1 MRVIAWKRLR
11 EFAAKHPH
19 ALEPMKVWC
28 KLMEAHSFAGPADV
42 RRAFGSNVDFL
53 PKEIIVFDVGG
64 NKYRISVNIR
74 YRLGRVFIREVM
86 THAEYDRRTRRG
98 TL

>member
-1 MRVIAWKRLR
+1 MRVITWKRLR
-11 EFAAKHPH
+11 EFATKHPH
-19 ALEPMKVWC
+19 ALEPMKVWR

-42 RRAFGSNVDFL
+42 KRVFGTNVDFL
-53 PKEIIVFDVGG
+53 PGHIVVFDVGG

-74 YRLGRVFIREVM
+74 YELGRVFIREVM
-86 THAEYDRRTRRG
+86 THTEYDRRTTSG